1 VIKTGGNVSF
11 ISVLEAIGKGFAK
24 GLEWAVTYA
33 VPVEKLVGLL
43 FPAVAP
49 ATTAITNATELIQ
62 TAVLLV
68 EQKYAAAGVQSGT
81 GAQKLAEVTLL
92 AEPVVISLLTAAG
105 IDASTTY
112 IQSLIS
118 AVVAILNAQ
127 PAQAPATAA
136 VV

>member
-1 VIKTGGNVSF
+1 VSF

-24 GLEWAVTYA
+24 GLQWAVTYA
-33 VPVEKLVGLL
+33 VPIEKLVGLL

-49 ATTAITNATELIQ
+49 ATTAIVNATELIQ
-62 TAVLLV
+62 NAVLLV

-81 GAQKLAEVTLL
+81 GVQKLAEVTLL
-92 AEPVVISLLTAAG
+92 AEPVVSSLLTAAG
-105 IDASTTY
+105 IAASTGY

-118 AVVAILNAQ
+118 AVVAVLNAQ
-127 PAQAPATAA
+127 PAPTAPAVAA

>member
-1 VIKTGGNVSF
+1 MSF

-24 GLEWAVTYA
+24 GLQWAISYA

-49 ATTAITNATELIQ
+49 ATTAIVNATELIQ

-68 EQKYAAAGVQSGT
+68 EQKYSAAGVQSGT

-92 AEPVVISLLTAAG
+92 AEPVVTSLLTAAG
-105 IDASTTY
+105 IAASTAY
-112 IQSLIS
+112 IQSLIT
-118 AVVAILNAQ
+118 AVVAVLNAQ
-127 PAQAPATAA
+127 PAPSAGATAA

>member
-1 VIKTGGNVSF
+1 VTFV
-11 ISVLEAIGKGFAK
+11 SVLEAIGKGFAK
-24 GLEWAVTYA
+24 GLQWAVAYA

-49 ATTAITNATELIQ
+49 ATTTIADATALIQ
-62 TAVLLV
+62 NAVLLV

-92 AEPVVISLLTAAG
+92 AEPVVSSLLTAAG
-105 IDASTTY
+105 ISASTAY

-127 PAQAPATAA
+127 PVQSTPTTAGATA
-136 VV
+136 